1 MRIVPAAMPVRSAT
15 SLMARAFTERS
26 PYPEQIVQCRR
37 AHSCGYGRPRARDPI
52 RPTGAPVPG
61 AMTLNHRD
69 PEPIVLTGAS
79 GYVGSHLL
87 DELRRRGRRV
97 RALVRRPDTADL
109 PAGVELR
116 KGDAVTGE
124 GLAEALPGARTAYHL
139 IPSMGR
145 GAGPSGDFARRDR
158 AAAVNFGEAARSA
171 GVERVVYLGGLGPTG
186 ADASIHLRSRH
197 EVAQLLRERVPEL
210 VYVRAAMVIG
220 PGSASFAMLRHP
232 ARPSLEVRP
241 PPPPP
246 RPVRVTPRWV
256 DTRSQPVS
264 IHDVVRT
271 LADAGEV
278 AEDPG
283 EVQLGGAEVLTYREM
298 MRRTAPVVDRRPPLI
313 VKVPMLS
320 PRLSSY
326 WVSLV
331 TPVETG
337 LVRPLVDGLKSEM
350 VVEQPPPAGLND
362 HPLGFDEA
370 VRAALR

>member
-1 MRIVPAAMPVRSAT
+1 
-15 SLMARAFTERS
+15 
-26 PYPEQIVQCRR
+26 
-37 AHSCGYGRPRARDPI
+37 
-52 RPTGAPVPG
+52 
-61 AMTLNHRD
+61 MTPNHRD
-69 PEPIVLTGAS
+69 PEPIMLTGAS

-97 RALVRRPDTADL
+97 RALVRRPGSADL

-116 KGDAVTGE
+116 RGDAVTGE
-124 GLAEALPGARTAYHL
+124 GLAEALTGARTAYYL
-139 IPSMGR
+139 IHSMGR
-145 GAGPSGDFARRDR
+145 GASPSEDFARRDR

-171 GVERVVYLGGLGPTG
+171 GVERIVYLGGLGPTG

-220 PGSASFAMLRHP
+220 PGSASFEMLRH
-232 ARPSLEVRP
+232 LVR
-241 PPPPP
+241 
-246 RPVRVTPRWV
+246 RLPVMVTPRWV

-264 IHDVVRT
+264 IHDVVRA

-278 AEDPG
+278 ADAPG

-298 MRRTAPVVDRRPPLI
+298 MRRTAAVLGRRPPLI

-337 LVRPLVDGLKSEM
+337 LVRPLIDGLKSEM